1 MQLADFF
8 KDFEKKVYD
17 SLLGCKCLGGVENS
31 IGEGKCIG
39 VAGDASGERKCVGVA
54 GDVSGERK
62 CVGVSSPAV
71 ENKACIGV
79 GVSGGADSICLL
91 VCLANLFKKCP
102 SVSLKVVTVNHNI
115 RSEEESGGD
124 CDFVVSVCNKLN
136 EVYYQ
141 NKNAISC
148 EVVSLEKGKVFD
160 FAKSRGAGI
169 EESARFLRYQ
179 IFEDFIEKNHLD
191 CFCLAHNKNDQLETA
206 LMRFLQGS
214 SIEGSC
220 GIWENRGKFVRP
232 LINCDRKEIEK
243 YLTEQGFEWRTDCT
257 NLDNSY
263 FRNRVRNELV
273 PFLDE
278 NFAGWKNSVLGG
290 IKKNRLDFEIIEENV
305 KQVPYDFDNKKNVVS
320 VLLSDF
326 CNLKDGLKIRFLF
339 ECCNLIGKNNRMS
352 FSFFEDVVLSLKKVC
367 NKESFDSNSVWFEKH
382 AEDFVIICKKDKLF
396 VKKYAKKQ
404 TDLLFFDIIEEDGEY
419 FFNGKTVVVE
429 DGNLIFGETIIKNV
443 CFPLCIRNVQI
454 GDVVKCADGKM
465 KKVMDVFSDWHVEE
479 EDKGQILIVQ
489 ELNSKGQNIICVL
502 GKEFGY
508 SDWIVK

>member
-17 SLLGCKCLGGVENS
+17 SLLECVGRA
-31 IGEGKCIG
+31 GERAAEQACIG
-39 VAGDASGERKCVGVA
+39 VAGDASGERKCI
-54 GDVSGERK
+54 
-62 CVGVSSPAV
+62 GVSSPVV

-160 FAKSRGAGI
+160 VAKSRGAGI

-232 LINCDRKEIEK
+232 LINCDRKKIEK

-273 PFLDE
+273 PFLDK
-278 NFAGWKNSVLGG
+278 NFAGWKNSVLEG

-419 FFNGKTVVVE
+419 FFNGNTVVVE

-465 KKVMDVFSDWHVEE
+465 KKVADVFSDWHVEE

>member
-17 SLLGCKCLGGVENS
+17 SLLGACV
-31 IGEGKCIG
+31 G
-39 VAGDASGERKCVGVA
+39 VAGDASGERKCI
-54 GDVSGERK
+54 
-62 CVGVSSPAV
+62 GVSTPAV

-273 PFLDE
+273 PFLDKK
-278 NFAGWKNSVLGG
+278 FAGWKNSVLGG

-419 FFNGKTVVVE
+419 FFNGNTVVVE

-465 KKVMDVFSDWHVEE
+465 KKVADVFSDWHVEE

-489 ELNSKGQNIICVL
+489 ELNSENQNIIGIL

-508 SDWIVK
+508 FDWIIK

>member
-17 SLLGCKCLGGVENS
+17 SLLGACV
-31 IGEGKCIG
+31 G
-39 VAGDASGERKCVGVA
+39 VAGDASGERKGVCIA
-54 GDVSGERK
+54 GDASGERK

-124 CDFVVSVCNKLN
+124 CDFVVSVCKKLN

-206 LMRFLQGS
+206 FMRFLQGS

-273 PFLDE
+273 PFLDK
-278 NFAGWKNSVLGG
+278 NFAGWKNSVFGG

-352 FSFFEDVVLSLKKVC
+352 FSFFEDVVLSLEKVC

-465 KKVMDVFSDWHVEE
+465 KKVADVFSDWHVEE

-489 ELNSKGQNIICVL
+489 ELNSENQNIISIL

-508 SDWIVK
+508 FDWIIK

>member
-17 SLLGCKCLGGVENS
+17 SLLG
-31 IGEGKCIG
+31 
-39 VAGDASGERKCVGVA
+39 ACVGVA
-54 GDVSGERK
+54 GDASGERK

-273 PFLDE
+273 PFLDK

-339 ECCNLIGKNNRMS
+339 ECCNLIGNNNRMS

-465 KKVMDVFSDWHVEE
+465 KKVADVFSDWHVEE

-489 ELNSKGQNIICVL
+489 ELNSENQNIIGIL

-508 SDWIVK
+508 FDWIIK

>member
-17 SLLGCKCLGGVENS
+17 SLLECVGRA
-31 IGEGKCIG
+31 GERAAEQACIG
-39 VAGDASGERKCVGVA
+39 VAGDASGERKCVGV
-54 GDVSGERK
+54 
-62 CVGVSSPAV
+62 SSPAV
-71 ENKACIGV
+71 ESKACIGV

-124 CDFVVSVCNKLN
+124 CDFVISVCNKLN

-273 PFLDE
+273 PFLDK

-352 FSFFEDVVLSLKKVC
+352 FSFFEDVILSLKKVC

-465 KKVMDVFSDWHVEE
+465 KKVADVFSDWHVEE

-489 ELNSKGQNIICVL
+489 ELNSENQNIIGIL

-508 SDWIVK
+508 FDWIIK

>member
-1 MQLADFF
+1 MCLEYSFWILQLADFF

-17 SLLGCKCLGGVENS
+17 SLLECVGTA
-31 IGEGKCIG
+31 GERAAEQACIG
-39 VAGDASGERKCVGVA
+39 VAGDA
-54 GDVSGERK
+54 SGERK

-124 CDFVVSVCNKLN
+124 CDFVVSVCKKLN

-243 YLTEQGFEWRTDCT
+243 YLIEQGFEWRTDCT

-273 PFLDE
+273 PFLDK

-367 NKESFDSNSVWFEKH
+367 TKESFDGNSVWFEKH

-465 KKVMDVFSDWHVEE
+465 KKVADVFSDWHVEE

-489 ELNSKGQNIICVL
+489 ELNSKVQNIICVL

>member
-1 MQLADFF
+1 MCLEYSFWIFQLADFF

-17 SLLGCKCLGGVENS
+17 SLLGCKCLCGVENAIVGVENA
-31 IGEGKCIG
+31 IGEG
-39 VAGDASGERKCVGVA
+39 
-54 GDVSGERK
+54 K

-91 VCLANLFKKCP
+91 VCLANLFRQCP

-124 CDFVVSVCNKLN
+124 CDFVVSVCKKLN

-141 NKNAISC
+141 NRNAISC

-160 FAKSRGAGI
+160 VAKSRGAGI
-169 EESARFLRYQ
+169 EEAARFLRYQ

-273 PFLDE
+273 PFLE
-278 NFAGWKNSVLGG
+278 KNFAGWKNSVLGG

-489 ELNSKGQNIICVL
+489 ELNSENQNIIGIL

-508 SDWIVK
+508 FDWIIK

>member
-17 SLLGCKCLGGVENS
+17 SLLE
-31 IGEGKCIG
+31 CIG
-39 VAGDASGERKCVGVA
+39 RAGEHAAEQ
-54 GDVSGERK
+54 
-62 CVGVSSPAV
+62 
-71 ENKACIGV
+71 ACIGV

-115 RSEEESGGD
+115 RSEEDSGGD

-169 EESARFLRYQ
+169 EESARFLRYL

-263 FRNRVRNELV
+263 FRNRVRNELI
-273 PFLDE
+273 PFLE
-278 NFAGWKNSVLGG
+278 KKFAGWKNSVLGG
-290 IKKNRLDFEIIEENV
+290 IKKNRLDFEIIEENA

-419 FFNGKTVVVE
+419 FFNGNTVVVE

-465 KKVMDVFSDWHVEE
+465 KKVADVFSDWHVEE

>member
-17 SLLGCKCLGGVENS
+17 SLLGCKCLCGVENA
-31 IGEGKCIG
+31 IGEG
-39 VAGDASGERKCVGVA
+39 KCVGVA

-102 SVSLKVVTVNHNI
+102 FVSLKVVTVNHNI

-124 CDFVVSVCNKLN
+124 CDFVVSVCKKLN

-243 YLTEQGFEWRTDCT
+243 YLIEKGFEWRTDCT

-273 PFLDE
+273 PFLDK

-305 KQVPYDFDNKKNVVS
+305 KQVSYDFDNKKNVVS

-419 FFNGKTVVVE
+419 FFNGNTVVVE

-465 KKVMDVFSDWHVEE
+465 KKVADVFSDWHVEE

>member
-1 MQLADFF
+1 MADFF

-17 SLLGCKCLGGVENS
+17 SLLGACVGRA
-31 IGEGKCIG
+31 GERAAEQACIG
-39 VAGDASGERKCVGVA
+39 VAGDASGERKCVGVL
-54 GDVSGERK
+54 
-62 CVGVSSPAV
+62 SPAV

-136 EVYYQ
+136 ELYLIKSEE
-141 NKNAISC
+141 KNEPFITC

-273 PFLDE
+273 PFLE
-278 NFAGWKNSVLGG
+278 KNFAGWKNSVLGG

-465 KKVMDVFSDWHVEE
+465 KKVADVFSDWHVEE

-489 ELNSKGQNIICVL
+489 ELNSKNQNIIGIL

-508 SDWIVK
+508 FDWIIK

>member
-17 SLLGCKCLGGVENS
+17 SLLECVGRA
-31 IGEGKCIG
+31 GERAAEQACIG
-39 VAGDASGERKCVGVA
+39 VAGDASGERKCVGV
-54 GDVSGERK
+54 
-62 CVGVSSPAV
+62 SSPAV
-71 ENKACIGV
+71 ESKACIGV

-124 CDFVVSVCNKLN
+124 CDFVISVCNKLN

-243 YLTEQGFEWRTDCT
+243 YLIEQGFEWRTDCT

-273 PFLDE
+273 PFLDK

-367 NKESFDSNSVWFEKH
+367 NKESFDGNSVWFEKH

-465 KKVMDVFSDWHVEE
+465 KKVADVFSDWHVEE

-489 ELNSKGQNIICVL
+489 ELNSENQNIIGIL

-508 SDWIVK
+508 FDWIIK

>member
-1 MQLADFF
+1 MANFF
-8 KDFEKKVYD
+8 KDFEKKVFD
-17 SLLGCKCLGGVENS
+17 SLLCTVDG
-31 IGEGKCIG
+31 
-39 VAGDASGERKCVGVA
+39 AGDACGERTCIGSA
-54 GDVSGERK
+54 DA
-62 CVGVSSPAV
+62 AV

-136 EVYYQ
+136 ELYFQ
-141 NKNAISC
+141 NKNAIFC

-169 EESARFLRYQ
+169 EEAARFLRYQ
-179 IFEDFIEKNHLD
+179 IFEEFIEKNQLD

-243 YLTEQGFEWRTDCT
+243 YLAEQGFEWRTDCT

-273 PFLDE
+273 PFLDK

-305 KQVPYDFDNKKNVVS
+305 KQVPYDFDKKNNVIS
-320 VLLSDF
+320 VLFSDF
-326 CNLKDGLKIRFLF
+326 GHLNDGVKIRFLF
-339 ECCNLIGKNNRMS
+339 KCCNLIGKNNRIS
-352 FSFFEDVVLSLKKVC
+352 FSFFEDVVLSLKNVC

-454 GDVVKCADGKM
+454 GDFVKCADGKM
-465 KKVMDVFSDWHVEE
+465 KKVADVFSDWHVD
-479 EDKGQILIVQ
+479 EDDKSQILIVQ
-489 ELNSKGQNIICVL
+489 ELNSKNQNIIGIL

-508 SDWIVK
+508 FDWIIK

>member
-1 MQLADFF
+1 LCLEYSFWILQLADFF

-17 SLLGCKCLGGVENS
+17 SLLGCVGR
-31 IGEGKCIG
+31 
-39 VAGDASGERKCVGVA
+39 AGERA
-54 GDVSGERK
+54 AEQ
-62 CVGVSSPAV
+62 
-71 ENKACIGV
+71 ACIGV

-124 CDFVVSVCNKLN
+124 CDFVVSVCKKLN

-160 FAKSRGAGI
+160 FAKSRRAGI
-169 EESARFLRYQ
+169 EEAARFLRYQ

-273 PFLDE
+273 PFLDK

-489 ELNSKGQNIICVL
+489 ELNSKVQNIICVL

>member
-1 MQLADFF
+1 MCLEYSFWILQLADFF

-17 SLLGCKCLGGVENS
+17 SLLECVGRA
-31 IGEGKCIG
+31 GERAAEQACIG
-39 VAGDASGERKCVGVA
+39 VAGDASGERKCVGV
-54 GDVSGERK
+54 
-62 CVGVSSPAV
+62 SSPAV
-71 ENKACIGV
+71 ESKACIGV

-124 CDFVVSVCNKLN
+124 CDFVISVCNKLN

-243 YLTEQGFEWRTDCT
+243 YLIEQGFEWRTDCT

-273 PFLDE
+273 PFLDK

-367 NKESFDSNSVWFEKH
+367 NKESFDSNSVWFEKQ

-465 KKVMDVFSDWHVEE
+465 KKVADVFSDWHVEE

-489 ELNSKGQNIICVL
+489 ELNSENQNIIGIL

-508 SDWIVK
+508 FDWIIK

>member
-1 MQLADFF
+1 MADFF

-17 SLLGCKCLGGVENS
+17 SLLGCVGRV
-31 IGEGKCIG
+31 GERAAEQACIG
-39 VAGDASGERKCVGVA
+39 VAGDASGERKW
-54 GDVSGERK
+54 
-62 CVGVSSPAV
+62 VGVSSPAV

-124 CDFVVSVCNKLN
+124 CDFVVSVCKKLN

-169 EESARFLRYQ
+169 EESARFLRYE

-273 PFLDE
+273 PFLE
-278 NFAGWKNSVLGG
+278 KNFAGWKNSVLGG

-489 ELNSKGQNIICVL
+489 ELNSKVQNIICVL

>member
-17 SLLGCKCLGGVENS
+17 SLLGACVGRA
-31 IGEGKCIG
+31 GERAAEQACIG
-39 VAGDASGERKCVGVA
+39 VGGEA
-54 GDVSGERK
+54 SGERK

-273 PFLDE
+273 PFLE
-278 NFAGWKNSVLGG
+278 KNFAGWKNSVLGG

-465 KKVMDVFSDWHVEE
+465 KKVADVFSDWHVEE

>member
-1 MQLADFF
+1 MCLEYSFWILQLADFF

-17 SLLGCKCLGGVENS
+17 SLLGCECLGGGENA
-31 IGEGKCIG
+31 IGEG
-39 VAGDASGERKCVGVA
+39 KCVGVA
-54 GDVSGERK
+54 GDASGERK

-115 RSEEESGGD
+115 RSEEDSGGD
-124 CDFVVSVCNKLN
+124 CDFVVSVCKKLN

-148 EVVSLEKGKVFD
+148 EVVSLEKDKVFD

-243 YLTEQGFEWRTDCT
+243 YLTEQGFVWRTDCT

-273 PFLDE
+273 PFLE
-278 NFAGWKNSVLGG
+278 KNFAGWKNSVLGG

-465 KKVMDVFSDWHVEE
+465 KKVADVFSDWHVEE
-479 EDKGQILIVQ
+479 EDKSQILIVQ
-489 ELNSKGQNIICVL
+489 ELNSENQNIIGIL

-508 SDWIVK
+508 FDWIIK

>member
-1 MQLADFF
+1 MCLEYLFWILQLADFL

-17 SLLGCKCLGGVENS
+17 SLLGCECLGGVENA
-31 IGEGKCIG
+31 IGEGKCVG
-39 VAGDASGERKCVGVA
+39 VAGDASGERKCI
-54 GDVSGERK
+54 
-62 CVGVSSPAV
+62 GVSTPAV

-136 EVYYQ
+136 ELYYQ
-141 NKNAISC
+141 NRNAISC

-220 GIWENRGKFVRP
+220 GIWENWGKFVRP

-243 YLTEQGFEWRTDCT
+243 YLIEQGFEWRTDCT

-273 PFLDE
+273 PFLDK

-465 KKVMDVFSDWHVEE
+465 KKVADVFSDWHVEE

-489 ELNSKGQNIICVL
+489 ELNSENQNIIGIL

-508 SDWIVK
+508 FDWIIK

>member
-17 SLLGCKCLGGVENS
+17 SLLG
-31 IGEGKCIG
+31 
-39 VAGDASGERKCVGVA
+39 ACVGVA
-54 GDVSGERK
+54 GDASGERK

-273 PFLDE
+273 PFLDK

-465 KKVMDVFSDWHVEE
+465 KKVADVFSDWHVEE

-489 ELNSKGQNIICVL
+489 ELNSENQNIIGIL

-508 SDWIVK
+508 FDWIIK

>member
-17 SLLGCKCLGGVENS
+17 SLLGCKCLCGVENAIVGVENA
-31 IGEGKCIG
+31 IGEGKCVG
-39 VAGDASGERKCVGVA
+39 VAGDASGERKW
-54 GDVSGERK
+54 
-62 CVGVSSPAV
+62 VGVSSPAV

-124 CDFVVSVCNKLN
+124 CDFVVSVCKKLN

-273 PFLDE
+273 PFLE
-278 NFAGWKNSVLGG
+278 KNFAGWKNSVLGG

-465 KKVMDVFSDWHVEE
+465 KKVADVFSDWHVEE

-489 ELNSKGQNIICVL
+489 ELNSKVQNIICVL

>member
-17 SLLGCKCLGGVENS
+17 SLLGCNCLGGVENA

-39 VAGDASGERKCVGVA
+39 VAGDA
-54 GDVSGERK
+54 SGERK

-91 VCLANLFKKCP
+91 VCLANIFRQCP

-141 NKNAISC
+141 RNAISC

-160 FAKSRGAGI
+160 VAKSRGAGI

-273 PFLDE
+273 PFLDK

-465 KKVMDVFSDWHVEE
+465 KKVADVFSDWHVEE

-489 ELNSKGQNIICVL
+489 ELNSKRQNIICVL

>member
-1 MQLADFF
+1 MCLEYSFWIFQLADFF

-17 SLLGCKCLGGVENS
+17 SLLGCKCLCGVENA

-39 VAGDASGERKCVGVA
+39 VAGDLSGERKCI
-54 GDVSGERK
+54 
-62 CVGVSSPAV
+62 GVSSPAV

-102 SVSLKVVTVNHNI
+102 TVSLKVVTVNHNI

-273 PFLDE
+273 PFLE
-278 NFAGWKNSVLGG
+278 KNFAGWKNSVLGG

-465 KKVMDVFSDWHVEE
+465 KKVADVFSDWHVEE

-489 ELNSKGQNIICVL
+489 ELNSENQNIIGIL

-508 SDWIVK
+508 FDWIIK

>member
-1 MQLADFF
+1 MANFF
-8 KDFEKKVYD
+8 KDFEKKVFD
-17 SLLGCKCLGGVENS
+17 SLLCTVDG
-31 IGEGKCIG
+31 
-39 VAGDASGERKCVGVA
+39 AGDACGERTCIGSA
-54 GDVSGERK
+54 DA
-62 CVGVSSPAV
+62 AV
-71 ENKACIGV
+71 ENKACVGVGDCAAEQACVGV

-136 EVYYQ
+136 ELFFQ
-141 NKNAISC
+141 KSEEKKEPFITC

-169 EESARFLRYQ
+169 EEAARFLRYQ
-179 IFEDFIEKNHLD
+179 IFEEFIEKNQLD

-232 LINCDRKEIEK
+232 LIDCDRKEIEK

-273 PFLDE
+273 PFLDK
-278 NFAGWKNSVLGG
+278 NFAGWKSSVLGG

-305 KQVPYDFDNKKNVVS
+305 KQVPYDFDKNKNEIS
-320 VLLSDF
+320 VLFSDF
-326 CNLKDGLKIRFLF
+326 CHLNDGVKIRFLF
-339 ECCNLIGKNNRMS
+339 KCCNLIGKNDRIS
-352 FSFFEDVVLSLKKVC
+352 FSFFEDVVLSLKNVC
-367 NKESFDSNSVWFEKH
+367 TKESFDSNSVWFEKH
-382 AEDFVIICKKDKLF
+382 AEDFVIICQKDKLF

-404 TDLLFFDIIEEDGEY
+404 TDLLFFDIIEDEGEY
-419 FFNGKTVVVE
+419 LINGNEFVVENGKF
-429 DGNLIFGETIIKNV
+429 IFGETIINNV

-465 KKVMDVFSDWHVEE
+465 KKVMDVFSDWHVDESE
-479 EDKGQILIVQ
+479 KYIIPIVQ
-489 ELNSKGQNIICVL
+489 ELWSEDQNIICIL
-502 GKEFGY
+502 GKRFGF

>member
-1 MQLADFF
+1 MCLEYLFWILQLADFF

-17 SLLGCKCLGGVENS
+17 SLLECVGRAGERAAEQACVGVEN
-31 IGEGKCIG
+31 
-39 VAGDASGERKCVGVA
+39 A
-54 GDVSGERK
+54 
-62 CVGVSSPAV
+62 
-71 ENKACIGV
+71 IGV

-115 RSEEESGGD
+115 RSEEDSGGD

-160 FAKSRGAGI
+160 VAKSRGAGI

-273 PFLDE
+273 PFLDK

-305 KQVPYDFDNKKNVVS
+305 KQVSYDFDNKKNVVS

-326 CNLKDGLKIRFLF
+326 FDLKDGLKIRFLF

-479 EDKGQILIVQ
+479 SEKYIIPIVQ
-489 ELNSKGQNIICVL
+489 ELWSEDQNIICIL
-502 GKEFGY
+502 GKRFGF

>member
-17 SLLGCKCLGGVENS
+17 SLLG
-31 IGEGKCIG
+31 
-39 VAGDASGERKCVGVA
+39 ACVGVA
-54 GDVSGERK
+54 GDASGERK

-124 CDFVVSVCNKLN
+124 CAFVVSVCNKLN
-136 EVYYQ
+136 ELYYQ
-141 NKNAISC
+141 NRNAISC
-148 EVVSLEKGKVFD
+148 EVVSLEKDKVFD

-243 YLTEQGFEWRTDCT
+243 YLTEQGFVWRTDCT

-273 PFLDE
+273 PFLE
-278 NFAGWKNSVLGG
+278 KNFAGWKNSVLGG

-489 ELNSKGQNIICVL
+489 ELNSENQNIIGIL

-508 SDWIVK
+508 FDWIIK

>member
-1 MQLADFF
+1 MCLEYSFWIFQLADFF

-17 SLLGCKCLGGVENS
+17 SLLGCKCLCGVENA

-39 VAGDASGERKCVGVA
+39 VAGDLSGERKCI
-54 GDVSGERK
+54 
-62 CVGVSSPAV
+62 GVSSPAV

-102 SVSLKVVTVNHNI
+102 TVSLKVVTVNHNI

-273 PFLDE
+273 PFLE
-278 NFAGWKNSVLGG
+278 KNFAGWKNSVLGG

-465 KKVMDVFSDWHVEE
+465 KKVADVFSDWHVE

>member
-1 MQLADFF
+1 MCLEYSFWILQLADFF

-17 SLLGCKCLGGVENS
+17 SLLG
-31 IGEGKCIG
+31 
-39 VAGDASGERKCVGVA
+39 A
-54 GDVSGERK
+54 

-115 RSEEESGGD
+115 RSEEDSGGD
-124 CDFVVSVCNKLN
+124 CDFVVSVCKKLN

-148 EVVSLEKGKVFD
+148 EVVSLEKDKVFD

-243 YLTEQGFEWRTDCT
+243 YLTEQGFVWRTDCT

-273 PFLDE
+273 PFLE
-278 NFAGWKNSVLGG
+278 KNFAGWKNSVLGG

-489 ELNSKGQNIICVL
+489 ELNSENQNIIGIL

-508 SDWIVK
+508 FDWIIK

>member
-17 SLLGCKCLGGVENS
+17 SLLGACV
-31 IGEGKCIG
+31 G
-39 VAGDASGERKCVGVA
+39 VAGDASGERKCVGV
-54 GDVSGERK
+54 SY
-62 CVGVSSPAV
+62 PAV
-71 ENKACIGV
+71 ESKACIGV

-124 CDFVVSVCNKLN
+124 CDFVVSVCKKLN

-220 GIWENRGKFVRP
+220 GILENRGKFVRP

-243 YLTEQGFEWRTDCT
+243 YLIEQGFEWRTDCT

-273 PFLDE
+273 PFLDK

-320 VLLSDF
+320 VFLSDF

-339 ECCNLIGKNNRMS
+339 ECCNLIGKNNRIS

-465 KKVMDVFSDWHVEE
+465 KKVADVFSDWHVEE

-489 ELNSKGQNIICVL
+489 ELNSENQNIIGIL

-508 SDWIVK
+508 FDWIIK

>member
-17 SLLGCKCLGGVENS
+17 SLLGACV
-31 IGEGKCIG
+31 G
-39 VAGDASGERKCVGVA
+39 VAGDASGERKCVGVL
-54 GDVSGERK
+54 
-62 CVGVSSPAV
+62 SPAV

-141 NKNAISC
+141 NRNAISC

-273 PFLDE
+273 PFLE
-278 NFAGWKNSVLGG
+278 KNFAGWKNSVLRG

-465 KKVMDVFSDWHVEE
+465 KKVADVFSDWHVEE

-489 ELNSKGQNIICVL
+489 ELNSENQNIIGIL

-508 SDWIVK
+508 FDWIIK

>member
-17 SLLGCKCLGGVENS
+17 SLLGCVGR
-31 IGEGKCIG
+31 
-39 VAGDASGERKCVGVA
+39 AGERA
-54 GDVSGERK
+54 AEQ
-62 CVGVSSPAV
+62 
-71 ENKACIGV
+71 ACIGV

-124 CDFVVSVCNKLN
+124 CDFVVSVCKKLN
-136 EVYYQ
+136 ELYFKKTE
-141 NKNAISC
+141 KNEPFITC

-273 PFLDE
+273 PFLDK

-419 FFNGKTVVVE
+419 FFNGETVVVE

-465 KKVMDVFSDWHVEE
+465 KKVADVFSDWHVEE

-489 ELNSKGQNIICVL
+489 ELNSENQNIIGIL

-508 SDWIVK
+508 FDWIIK

>member
-17 SLLGCKCLGGVENS
+17 SLLGCKCLCGVENAIVGVENAIVGVENA
-31 IGEGKCIG
+31 IGEG
-39 VAGDASGERKCVGVA
+39 
-54 GDVSGERK
+54 K

-115 RSEEESGGD
+115 RSEEDSGGD

-141 NKNAISC
+141 NRNAISC
-148 EVVSLEKGKVFD
+148 KVVSLEKGKVFD

-273 PFLDE
+273 PFLE
-278 NFAGWKNSVLGG
+278 KNFAGWKNSVLGG

-367 NKESFDSNSVWFEKH
+367 NKEIFDSNSVWFEKH

-465 KKVMDVFSDWHVEE
+465 KKVADVFSDWHVEE

-489 ELNSKGQNIICVL
+489 ELNSENQNIIGIL

-508 SDWIVK
+508 FDWIIK

>member
-17 SLLGCKCLGGVENS
+17 SLLGCKCLGGVENV
-31 IGEGKCIG
+31 IGEG
-39 VAGDASGERKCVGVA
+39 KCVGVA
-54 GDVSGERK
+54 GDASGERK

-160 FAKSRGAGI
+160 VAKSRGAGI

-273 PFLDE
+273 PFLE
-278 NFAGWKNSVLGG
+278 KNFAGWKNSVLGG

-465 KKVMDVFSDWHVEE
+465 KKVADVFSDWHVEE

>member
-17 SLLGCKCLGGVENS
+17 SLLGACVGRA
-31 IGEGKCIG
+31 GEHAAEQACIG
-39 VAGDASGERKCVGVA
+39 VGGDA
-54 GDVSGERK
+54 SGERK

-160 FAKSRGAGI
+160 VAKSRGAGI

-191 CFCLAHNKNDQLETA
+191 CFCLAHNKNDQLETV

-220 GIWENRGKFVRP
+220 GIWKVRGKFVRP

-489 ELNSKGQNIICVL
+489 ELNSKVQNIICVL

>member
-17 SLLGCKCLGGVENS
+17 SLLG
-31 IGEGKCIG
+31 
-39 VAGDASGERKCVGVA
+39 A
-54 GDVSGERK
+54 

-115 RSEEESGGD
+115 RSEEDSGGD
-124 CDFVVSVCNKLN
+124 CDFVVSVCKKLN

-148 EVVSLEKGKVFD
+148 EVVSLEKDKVFD

-243 YLTEQGFEWRTDCT
+243 YLTEQGFVWRTDCT

-273 PFLDE
+273 PFLE
-278 NFAGWKNSVLGG
+278 KNFAGWKNSVLGG

-489 ELNSKGQNIICVL
+489 ELNSENQNIIGIL

-508 SDWIVK
+508 FDWIIK

>member
-1 MQLADFF
+1 MADFF

-17 SLLGCKCLGGVENS
+17 SLLG
-31 IGEGKCIG
+31 
-39 VAGDASGERKCVGVA
+39 ACVGVA
-54 GDVSGERK
+54 GDASGERK

-115 RSEEESGGD
+115 RSEEDSGGD

-214 SIEGSC
+214 SIEGNC

-232 LINCDRKEIEK
+232 LINCGRKEIEK

-273 PFLDE
+273 PFLDK
-278 NFAGWKNSVLGG
+278 NFAGWKNSVFGG

-367 NKESFDSNSVWFEKH
+367 NKVSFDSNSVWFEKH

-465 KKVMDVFSDWHVEE
+465 KKVADVFSDWHVEE

-489 ELNSKGQNIICVL
+489 ELNSKNQNIIGIL

-508 SDWIVK
+508 FDWIIK

>member
-17 SLLGCKCLGGVENS
+17 SLLGCKCLGGVENA
-31 IGEGKCIG
+31 IGEG
-39 VAGDASGERKCVGVA
+39 
-54 GDVSGERK
+54 K

-124 CDFVVSVCNKLN
+124 CDFVVSVCKKLN

-273 PFLDE
+273 PFLE
-278 NFAGWKNSVLGG
+278 KNFAGWKNSVLGG

-479 EDKGQILIVQ
+479 EVKGQILIVQ
-489 ELNSKGQNIICVL
+489 ELNSKVQNIICVL

>member
-17 SLLGCKCLGGVENS
+17 SLLGACVC
-31 IGEGKCIG
+31 
-39 VAGDASGERKCVGVA
+39 VAGDA
-54 GDVSGERK
+54 SGERK

-273 PFLDE
+273 PFLE
-278 NFAGWKNSVLGG
+278 KNFAGWKNSVLGG

-465 KKVMDVFSDWHVEE
+465 KKVADVFSDWHVEE